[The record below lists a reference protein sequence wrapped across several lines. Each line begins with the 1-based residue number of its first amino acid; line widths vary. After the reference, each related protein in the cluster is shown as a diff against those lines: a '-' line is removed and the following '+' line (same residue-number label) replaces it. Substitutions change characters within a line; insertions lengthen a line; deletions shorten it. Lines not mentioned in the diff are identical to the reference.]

1 MRIAVYLRVSTTRQM
16 QDQTIAQQLERLQ
29 SHIQAQGWAMP
40 ETNILRD
47 DGYSGANLK
56 RPGLD
61 RLRDRAAAAEFD
73 LVLITAP
80 DRLARNY
87 VHQVLLLE
95 ELQRHGCRV
104 EFLDR
109 PMSQDPHDQL
119 LLQIRGA
126 VAEYERTLIAE
137 RMRRGRLAKLRA
149 GALLPWTRPPYGYR
163 VDPERP
169 RDPAGVRL
177 DAAEAAIVAE
187 IFAWYLG
194 DNHSLLSVVGRLQT
208 LDVPSP
214 SGKKMWGL
222 ATLRGILTNPVYAG
236 QVYAGRTRVRPP
248 RIRRSATH
256 PIGRP
261 KDSQLPV
268 PEDEW
273 IAVAQVPAIVT
284 VDQLAQ
290 VKAKL
295 AHNQSFAS
303 RNNKTHQYLLRA
315 LVSCGKCAMACQAR
329 CVQPHNLYY
338 ICTGKARPRRRL
350 PEQHCPSRYAPAGQL
365 DELVWRDLCELLTHP
380 DLIAQALSRAH
391 GGQWLPQELQAR
403 CENLR
408 KGQQQLQHQLDR
420 LTEAYLSGII
430 PLPEYQRRRGE
441 LEQRLGALMQQ
452 SQQLREQVSRHSH
465 VAQLTSSVEGFC
477 RRVQVGLAD
486 ATFERR
492 RQLVELLIDRVV
504 VTDEQ
509 VEIRYV
515 IPTSPAGENFRFSHL
530 RSDYFRAP
538 DLIDPIDLDATQQIR
553 VNLMPWRRDR
563 EPRFG
568 VDRL

>member
-1 MRIAVYLRVSTTRQM
+1 
-16 QDQTIAQQLERLQ
+16 
-29 SHIQAQGWAMP
+29 
-40 ETNILRD
+40 
-47 DGYSGANLK
+47 
-56 RPGLD
+56 
-61 RLRDRAAAAEFD
+61 
-73 LVLITAP
+73 
-80 DRLARNY
+80 
-87 VHQVLLLE
+87 
-95 ELQRHGCRV
+95 
-104 EFLDR
+104 
-109 PMSQDPHDQL
+109 
-119 LLQIRGA
+119 
-126 VAEYERTLIAE
+126 
-137 RMRRGRLAKLRA
+137 LAKLRA

-177 DAAEAAIVAE
+177 DAAEAAVVAE

-194 DNHSLLSVVGRLQT
+194 DDHSLLSVVGRLQT
-208 LDVPSP
+208 LGVPSP

-295 AHNQSFAS
+295 ARNKSFAS

-315 LVSCGKCAMACQAR
+315 LVSCGRCAMACQAR

-350 PEQHCPSRYAPAGQL
+350 PEQHCPSRFAPAKQL

-403 CENLR
+403 RENLR

-420 LTEAYLSGII
+420 LTEAYLSGVI

-441 LEQRLGALMQQ
+441 LEQRLGVLTQQ
-452 SQQLREQVSRHSH
+452 SQQLQEQVSRHSH
-465 VAQLTSSVEGFC
+465 VAQLTSSVEEFC
-477 RRVQVGLAD
+477 RRVQIGLAD

-515 IPTSPAGENFRFSHL
+515 IPTSPAGEKLRFSHL
-530 RSDYFRAP
+530 RSDYFSAP
-538 DLIDPIDLDATQQIR
+538 DLIHPRDLHAAQQIR
-553 VNLMPWRRDR
+553 IN
-563 EPRFG
+563 
-568 VDRL
+568 